1 MRTLR
6 LVPASRRQLCESNG
20 ICERFHKT
28 LFQESH
34 QITFR
39 KKIYSTLDELQAD
52 LDIWLKEY
60 NKSRPHS
67 RKYCFGKTPMQTF
80 RDSVLLANE
89 KMLNQIVQTTAAVA

>member
-1 MRTLR
+1 
-6 LVPASRRQLCESNG
+6 LCESNG
-20 ICERFHKT
+20 SCKRFHKT
-28 LFQESH
+28 LVQESY

-52 LDIWLKEY
+52 LDIWRKEY

-67 RKYCFGKTPMQTF
+67 RRYCLGKTPMQTF